1 MSSRRDIPLDCYP
14 CLFEQL
20 SSLVRITGIGEEK
33 GKELFEHAMRHLLDT
48 RGEGIVVQHVVR
60 SATDK
65 AIALSGRGD
74 GYDPYGEIKRQ
85 SNDAAMRFAGAF
97 RKKLRESPD
106 PLQYGVKIAAAG
118 NIIDFGAKK
127 HGSLDVEEELRTL
140 DDREFGR
147 FDFAAFADRLR
158 SASSLLYI
166 CDNAG
171 EIVFDKLFI
180 EAIQRCYPAVEITCA
195 VREAP
200 VINDAIICD
209 AQAAGLDEVATVISS
224 GSIYPGTLLD
234 ETSDEFRRLYERADL
249 IVSKGQ
255 GNFETLLDEA
265 DERLF
270 FILRIKCD
278 QMARLSGV
286 EKGAL
291 VLMQGGSGD

>member
-1 MSSRRDIPLDCYP
+1 MSKRGYIPLDCYP
-14 CLFEQL
+14 CLFEQV
-20 SSLVRITGIGEEK
+20 SSLAKITGIGGEK
-33 GKELFEHAMRHLLDT
+33 GKELFEHAMRRLLDT
-48 RGEGIVVQHVVR
+48 RGKGIVVQHVVR

-74 GYDPYGEIKRQ
+74 GYDPYGDIKRQ

-97 RKKLRESPD
+97 DKKLRESPD

-127 HGSLDVEEELRTL
+127 HGSLDVEKELRTL

-158 SASSLLYI
+158 AASSLLYI

-180 EAIQRCYPAVEITCA
+180 EAMQRYNPAVEITCA

-200 VINDAIICD
+200 VINDVVFAD
-209 AQAAGLDEVATVISS
+209 AHAVGLDEVAAVISS

-255 GNFETLLDEA
+255 GNLETLLDEA

-291 VLMQGGSGD
+291 VLMQGGERG